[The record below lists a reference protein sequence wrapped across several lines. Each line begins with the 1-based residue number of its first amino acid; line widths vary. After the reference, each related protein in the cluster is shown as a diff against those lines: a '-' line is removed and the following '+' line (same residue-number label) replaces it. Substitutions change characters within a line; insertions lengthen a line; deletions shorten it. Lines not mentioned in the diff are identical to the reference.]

1 MATLDRIPSSVV
13 VRVPIFEAETP
24 MTKVI
29 SAVYKNPAV
38 IINKGNDFYG
48 LVDFRSV
55 HRESISLKLN
65 KNSPAVKYAVKVP
78 KIMRTTSLDDAVFYF
93 YRTKRNALPYA
104 EEDKVIGVIDRFTL
118 MKMVLSME
126 MLKGLKCSDIMSSP
140 VLAIDSKASL
150 AQASSAMAD
159 HNVNRLLVL
168 ENGKMVGLLTKHD
181 LIRNFTVAND
191 RSPEM
196 STNRYSP
203 SNIVVSSIMEKSP
216 ATIESGEDA
225 RSAVQEFIKR
235 SISSLIV
242 TSDGIPT
249 GVVTISDVLSAL
261 IAKRKESN
269 NKIIISGIDKSTYE
283 YEYDIKE
290 QANAFIEK
298 VKKFRKVNVEY
309 IAISVKGLKNS
320 RYEVSARAKIER
332 YGIVN
337 VRITDFLLDRTFSKA
352 LEKLMESIKK
362 KKEISEKK
370 RYDRIESV

>member
-1 MATLDRIPSSVV
+1 
-13 VRVPIFEAETP
+13 
-24 MTKVI
+24 
-29 SAVYKNPAV
+29 
-38 IINKGNDFYG
+38 
-48 LVDFRSV
+48 
-55 HRESISLKLN
+55 
-65 KNSPAVKYAVKVP
+65 
-78 KIMRTTSLDDAVFYF
+78 IMRTTSLDDAVFYF